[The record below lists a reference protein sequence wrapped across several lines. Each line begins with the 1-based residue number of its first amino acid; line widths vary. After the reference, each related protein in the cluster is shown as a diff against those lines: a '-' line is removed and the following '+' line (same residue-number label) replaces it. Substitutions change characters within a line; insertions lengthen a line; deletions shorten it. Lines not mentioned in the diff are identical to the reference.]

1 MSYFQ
6 LKNKEELYYEDI
18 GSGKDTIVFMSGWSV
33 DHTVF
38 IKPANLLKD
47 RARCIYYDHRGHLK
61 SKNANKE
68 EVTMETLAS
77 DLNEL
82 ITGLK
87 LENITLLGWS
97 MGVGV
102 ALTYIKMYG
111 CKKLKKLILCDMTP
125 KSLNDDEWHL
135 GLRHGTFTEK
145 DIEEE
150 NKLPFFQKYKSF
162 VIEAVP
168 RLKKVP
174 AFLLDPALKKRL
186 KNSDQK
192 VLESLSKSMK
202 YQDNRDALEKITVPL
217 TYFYPYPEACFMCEL
232 KDYYKENVNVPY
244 KAVKFDKTDHMF
256 PSEKPN
262 KFAEEIRKVLD
273 ENNE

>member
-1 MSYFQ
+1 MSYFK
-6 LKNKEELYYEDI
+6 LKNGEELFYEDV
-18 GSGKDTIVFMSGWSV
+18 GKGKDTIVFMSGWSV

-38 IKPANLLKD
+38 LKPVKKLMNQ
-47 RARCIYYDHRGHLK
+47 ARCIYYDHRGHLK

-68 EVTMETLAS
+68 TVTMETLAS
-77 DLNEL
+77 DLNEI
-82 ITGLK
+82 ITGLN
-87 LENITLLGWS
+87 LNDVTLLGWS

-102 ALTYIKMYG
+102 ALTYIKMFG
-111 CKKLKKLILCDMTP
+111 CDKLKRLILCDMTP
-125 KSLNDDEWHL
+125 KSLNDETWHL
-135 GLRHGTFTEK
+135 GLRHGNFTEK

-174 AFLLDPALKKRL
+174 SFLLDPVLKKKL

-192 VLESLSKSMK
+192 VLESLSNSMK
-202 YQDNRDALEKITVPL
+202 YQDNRDIVKEITVPL

-232 KDYYKENVNVPY
+232 ADWYKENVSVPY
-244 KAVKFDKTDHMF
+244 KSVRFDNADHMF

-262 KFAEEIRKVLD
+262 KFADEIRNVL
-273 ENNE
+273 E